1 MMVLPCSGTDRQHDS
16 KDRSASRATVDRDVA
31 SIGFDGPPG
40 NGEPE
45 PGATAIPR
53 SGIAQSKEPIE
64 HSFKVVPGNPRSF
77 IRCLRYRLVA
87 VGTDANVDR
96 GTSRAVLDRVVDD
109 MREGFAQDQTVS
121 RYGNGVG
128 CVNAD
133 TLAPFFGE
141 GPQ

>member
-53 SGIAQSKEPIE
+53 SGLVQSKEPIE
-64 HSFKVVPGNPRSF
+64 DSLTVVHRNPRSF
-77 IRCLRYRLVA
+77 IRDRHNRLIA

-96 GTSRAVLDRVVDD
+96 GTARAVLDRVVDD
-109 MREGFAQDQTVS
+109 IREGFAQDQTVS
-121 RYGNGVG
+121 RDGNGVG

-141 GPQ
+141 DPQ